1 MNRQTV
7 VHAFQQVAMAHGYE
21 FYFDDE
27 KQIPTLVSKY
37 PAVWLAPLQFLKIEG
52 RKHGKITYSV
62 KVYAMFNDLKLWE
75 PRRISKMQKLEED
88 LVQIFAEVSQY
99 DGVVVVNDLKI
110 KNESKGP
117 TRHGELVMVATAEVV
132 TFF

>member
-1 MNRQTV
+1 
-7 VHAFQQVAMAHGYE
+7 
-21 FYFDDE
+21 
-27 KQIPTLVSKY
+27 
-37 PAVWLAPLQFLKIEG
+37 
-52 RKHGKITYSV
+52 
-62 KVYAMFNDLKLWE
+62 
-75 PRRISKMQKLEED
+75 MQKLEED
-88 LVQIFAEVSQY
+88 LVQMFAEVSQY